1 MKKVVLLTIALIAA
15 VTFTNA
21 QTFKKADKFVEGTVS
36 YTKATDVDAVYTIN
50 PTLGY
55 FVTSRFAVGANGQF
69 GKDGDTKTTNVGVF
83 GRCYFL
89 TIKNALQTFSQLGV
103 ASNSTS
109 VAGVKAT
116 STAVN
121 LGLGANYFV
130 TSRLALSMNV
140 ADLISYEAA
149 DGKSTMTIGFDGV
162 NNPFATAK
170 FGVLYKF

>member
-1 MKKVVLLTIALIAA
+1 MKKVVLLAIALIAA

-21 QTFKKADKFVEGTVS
+21 QTFKKADKFVEGTLS

-55 FVTSRFAVGANGQF
+55 FVTSRFAVGASGQF
-69 GKDGDTKTTNVGVF
+69 GKDGDTKTNNVGVF

-89 TIKNALQTFSQLGV
+89 TIKNALQTFSQLSV

-140 ADLISYEAA
+140 TDLISYEKA
-149 DGKSTMTIGFDGV
+149 DGVSTTTIGFDGV
-162 NNPFATAK
+162 KNPFATAN